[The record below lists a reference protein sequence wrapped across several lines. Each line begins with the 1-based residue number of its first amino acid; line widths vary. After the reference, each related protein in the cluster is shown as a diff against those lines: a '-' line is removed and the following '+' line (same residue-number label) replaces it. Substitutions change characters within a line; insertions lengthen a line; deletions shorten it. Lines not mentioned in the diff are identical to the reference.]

1 MSEEEKPDAS
11 ESEESASPEN
21 ASSVDDGVAGGD
33 GAKAAVGDDGEALLS
48 DDEIGALLEGV
59 SQDEVG
65 SEPVGPCQV
74 VDLADRGG
82 SGFKMAGL
90 DRINAKFA
98 LQLRNGLYTFL
109 RHRVDVSYEG
119 TSCPTFEEYLDSCG
133 EPTSFNLVRL
143 DPLPGQSIVALSAD
157 LLYRAVDTLFGGT
170 GADARAESMVEFTAT
185 EIRVAQSLVDVAM
198 HDLARAWKDVQ
209 PLKGSVLSQES
220 NPRMVVITE
229 RSERVVVSA
238 FKLAL
243 EGAGQGHFSLA
254 MPLVTFEPVRDALVS
269 DIQDGTDVNA
279 SPDWARD
286 FRRELMAAQTN
297 VVARLATV
305 DTTVRKLGKLQVG
318 DVLPINEP
326 DQVDLL
332 VEGALFLQGRYGEA
346 RGNVVA
352 RIDTVADR
360 VLELNPS
367 KPTRIGILDVDVAAE
382 QSMTDGK

>member
-1 MSEEEKPDAS
+1 MSEEEKPGAS
-11 ESEESASPEN
+11 ENEESASPETD
-21 ASSVDDGVAGGD
+21 SSVEEGVAAGD
-33 GAKAAVGDDGEALLS
+33 GAQAAVGDDGEALLS
-48 DDEIGALLEGV
+48 DDEIGALLEEV

-65 SEPVGPCQV
+65 SEPVGPCLV

-90 DRINAKFA
+90 DRINAKFS

-119 TSCPTFEEYLDSCG
+119 TSCPTFEEYLDSCD

-157 LLYRAVDTLFGGT
+157 LLYRVVDTLFGGT

-185 EIRVAQSLVDVAM
+185 EIRVAQSLVDVAI

-209 PLKGSVLSQES
+209 PLKGSVQSHES

-269 DIQDGTDVNA
+269 DIQDGADLNA

-332 VEGALFLQGRYGEA
+332 VEGALFLQGRYGET
-346 RGNVVA
+346 RGNVAA

-367 KPTRIGILDVDVAAE
+367 KLTRIGILDVDVAD